1 MEVARHPLFKNKS
14 LNIDSSLVETLPT
27 NLLTVHK
34 RKLLLNDCRFAP
46 LSIKRSAWGTKANEI
61 DSPLPLGW
69 PFQWGERATDNVLRV
84 IQREAGP
91 IDWFEELLKE
101 RKRGFCDLWGGYSLL
116 LLT

>member
-27 NLLTVHK
+27 NLLTVRK
-34 RKLLLNDCRFAP
+34 CKLLLNDCRFAP
-46 LSIKRSAWGTKANEI
+46 LSIERSARGTKANEI
-61 DSPLPLGW
+61 DSPLLLGW
-69 PFQWGERATDNVLRV
+69 PFQWGERATNNVLRI

-91 IDWFEELLKE
+91 IDWFEELLEE
-101 RKRGFCDLWGGYSLL
+101 RKRGFCDLWGGYSLP